1 MNNNDITINTALI
14 SVTDKTGLVDFAAQL
29 FQLNPSL
36 KIIASGGTANTLRE
50 AGINTIPIE
59 QYTGFPE
66 CFDGRVKTLHPSI
79 EGGILFKRGE
89 HDEEAKEL
97 GILPIDMVVCNLY
110 RFQDAVQKPDITTED
125 LIEHMDIGGSTL
137 IRAAL
142 KNHKHVAVVTD
153 VTEYPLLSEELENN
167 NCKLSIHTRERL
179 AQKAAVLSA
188 EYEAAIAQGLTK
200 RLTNE
205 ETYRPNLRYGKKLR
219 YGENPDQEA
228 WVYQF
233 ADQYGIAQSE
243 VLAGKEPSYNNYE
256 DATYAHSA
264 TQELTK
270 AGFFNGVAVI
280 KHGSLCG
287 YATGPTIEQ
296 AFDKAWEGDTKSAFG
311 SVISFTENIEE
322 SLIPHLK
329 GKFIEV
335 LIAPQFALSFIEW
348 VKEKRPNLRLL
359 KTPKTDEKRP
369 LIHKNVSGGML
380 VQTGKELQA
389 IRLDNLLN
397 QATEIEGK
405 RVGVV
410 TKHQP
415 NQEKQKKTI
424 FAITAVNYAKS
435 NAIVIVRE
443 WTPGYYQ
450 VIGIGSGQPNRVD
463 SLQRLAIPKAIE
475 NLENENVSNIK
486 ETLKECVLASD
497 GFFPFDDSIRYAAE
511 YGIRYC
517 IQPGGSIRDDEVIQA
532 ADELDVC
539 MIFTGERY
547 FTH

>member
-1 MNNNDITINTALI
+1 MNEQHHHINTALI
-14 SVTDKTGLVDFAAQL
+14 SVTDKTGLVDFAAHL
-29 FQLNPSL
+29 FQINPRL
-36 KIIASGGTANTLRE
+36 QIIASGGTAKALQE

-66 CFDGRVKTLHPSI
+66 CFDGRVKTIHPNI
-79 EGGILFKRGE
+79 EGGILFRRGD

-97 GILPIDMVVCNLY
+97 GILPIDLVVCNLY
-110 RFQDAVQKPDITTED
+110 RFQDAANRPGITTDE
-125 LIEHMDIGGSTL
+125 LIEQMDIGGSTL
-137 IRAAL
+137 IRAAI

-153 VTEYPLLSEELENN
+153 IHDYPILMKELDQNSGTLSLQ
-167 NCKLSIHTRERL
+167 TRQRL

-188 EYEAAIAQGLTK
+188 EYEASIAQELTK
-200 RLTNE
+200 RLTDE
-205 ETYRPNLRYGKKLR
+205 ETYRPNLRYGRKLR

-243 VLAGKEPSYNNYE
+243 VLAGKDPSYNNYE
-256 DATYAHSA
+256 DATCAHSA
-264 TQELTK
+264 TEELAK
-270 AGFFNGVAVI
+270 AGFKNGVAVI

-287 YATGPTIEQ
+287 YATGPTLEE
-296 AFDKAWEGDTKSAFG
+296 AFEKAWEGDSKSAFG
-311 SVISFTENIEE
+311 SVISFTDRVEE

-335 LIAPQFALSFIEW
+335 MIAPEYSSEFISW
-348 VKEKRPNLRLL
+348 AKEKKPNLRLL
-359 KTPKTDEKRP
+359 KTPKSTEKRS

-380 VQTGKELQA
+380 VQTQKELQS
-389 IRLDNLLN
+389 IQLSHLLN
-397 QATEIEGK
+397 PAKEEDGK
-405 RVGVV
+405 RIGVV
-410 TKHQP
+410 TKKQP
-415 NQEKQKKTI
+415 QENKHRKYV
-424 FAITAVNYAKS
+424 FAIAAVNYAKS

-450 VIGIGSGQPNRVD
+450 LIGVGSGQPNRVD

-475 NLENENVSNIK
+475 NLKNEQVGDVK
-486 ETLKECVLASD
+486 EAFRECILASD
-497 GFFPFDDSIRYAAE
+497 GFFPFDDSVRYAAE
-511 YGIRYC
+511 YGIQYC

-539 MIFTGERY
+539 MVFTGERY